1 MEAGSTH
8 SGWLAFPFSSQCE
21 TVRQLQV
28 EEALKYMG
36 PVPIEQMYLEAVP
49 RAEWKAW
56 RAEAMRRRDTAKQD
70 TGTLATAR
78 RLLGVTASQAEQDD
92 REAM

>member
-1 MEAGSTH
+1 MA
-8 SGWLAFPFSSQCE
+8 AFPFSSQCE

-78 RLLGVTASQAEQDD
+78 RLLGVTAAQAEQDD